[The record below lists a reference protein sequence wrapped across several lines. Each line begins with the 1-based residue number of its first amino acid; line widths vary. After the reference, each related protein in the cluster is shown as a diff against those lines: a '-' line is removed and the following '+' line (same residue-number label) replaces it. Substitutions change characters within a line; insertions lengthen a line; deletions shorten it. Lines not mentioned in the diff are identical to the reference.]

1 MTFAHPHFIR
11 GDKQRCLR
19 MRSIVKKPVLLRQLA
34 SDDISSTARVPPR
47 FHPAAIN
54 SLVQHHHPLGLNAL
68 GHQQQSYGI
77 INMAHPQVANLS
89 ALSSPLLVQLNKGQ
103 GLYPANGFIVR
114 RGGNDGTMI
123 APPPSSYYWAP
134 SSLQLHSTVPNPF
147 PATSSA
153 PVAFK
158 PRTTMQHDL
167 ETLHR
172 QRQQELVPVILGG
185 INDGT
190 RIGSYN
196 QALLPGVQP
205 VAAAVGYHRGIDT
218 VRRLT
223 STTPGSFNVAVL
235 TLASQMMKSDP
246 SMEPRRALE
255 IAKMCLPEP
264 GTFGS
269 LP

>member
-11 GDKQRCLR
+11 GDKQRCLL

-34 SDDISSTARVPPR
+34 SDGISSTAHVPPR
-47 FHPAAIN
+47 FHPATINN
-54 SLVQHHHPLGLNAL
+54 SLVQHHHPLGLNTL
-68 GHQQQSYGI
+68 GHQQQSYGM
-77 INMAHPQVANLS
+77 INMAHQQVANLP
-89 ALSSPLLVQLNKGQ
+89 ALSPLLAQLNQGQ
-103 GLYPANGFIVR
+103 GLYPANGFIR
-114 RGGNDGTMI
+114 RGGNDGTTI
-123 APPPSSYYWAP
+123 TPPPSSYWAP

-147 PATSSA
+147 SATSSA

-158 PRTTMQHDL
+158 PTMQNDL

-172 QRQQELVPVILGG
+172 QRQQELLPQILSG
-185 INDGT
+185 IHDGT

-196 QALLPGVQP
+196 QALLSSIQP
-205 VAAAVGYHRGIDT
+205 AAAAAAVGYHHGIDT
-218 VRRLT
+218 VGRLA
-223 STTPGSFNVAVL
+223 STTPGSFNVAVV

-246 SMEPRRALE
+246 SMEPWRAIEL
-255 IAKMCLPEP
+255 AKMCLPEP